1 MIWCFN
7 CSNLEWLIWHVCAT
21 TCLQDNPP
29 YFFNKKSTINEISS
43 KLFEQSILDFI
54 KENKNDNKTY
64 VIDISGWNF
73 KSNIYK
79 SFLET
84 VATKCD
90 KKIILISTEVLNVKD
105 PLFARLQI
113 KISKVWKPYLDT
125 KIKVIDFC
133 LTKYKLQAVSSD
145 VRNYLYKQLP
155 FDYFF
160 INCEI
165 QKLALL
171 SKSQKLDVKNISETL
186 IALSEDNIFAIIKLW
201 LDKQYCQC
209 ISLIEKFINL
219 GNNVITIM
227 HIFSTQ
233 LFRIKMYLLAVQN
246 AKWNIKKITDYLG
259 LSAYQQK
266 QFSVFNSQKNI
277 LEKIDKNLLKLYILD
292 VDIKVKKI
300 LPFPAFVQILLD
312 N

>member
-1 MIWCFN
+1 M
-7 CSNLEWLIWHVCAT
+7 
-21 TCLQDNPP
+21 
-29 YFFNKKSTINEISS
+29 
-43 KLFEQSILDFI
+43 
-54 KENKNDNKTY
+54 
-64 VIDISGWNF
+64 
-73 KSNIYK
+73 
-79 SFLET
+79 
-84 VATKCD
+84 
-90 KKIILISTEVLNVKD
+90 
-105 PLFARLQI
+105 
-113 KISKVWKPYLDT
+113 
-125 KIKVIDFC
+125 
-133 LTKYKLQAVSSD
+133 
-145 VRNYLYKQLP
+145 
-155 FDYFF
+155 
-160 INCEI
+160 
-165 QKLALL
+165 
-171 SKSQKLDVKNISETL
+171 
-186 IALSEDNIFAIIKLW
+186 
-201 LDKQYCQC
+201 
-209 ISLIEKFINL
+209 IEKFINL